1 MYWANMSTRC
11 DINRCKKEATF
22 VAQSIKEKLFACH
35 DHLAEAIDQLSGK
48 EFYVVKV
55 KDVV

>member
-1 MYWANMSTRC
+1 MSTRC

-55 KDVV
+55 KDVD